1 MKKTI
6 SVSQIKQAV
15 NEAYDLYK
23 NNQDGKNA
31 DYIPYLANIDKNLF
45 GISVCLLDGQII
57 EVGDT
62 LHQPRQPSRTEVQG
76 GVDRSERGAVGGV
89 CHGGIGCRVPDLYH
103 RREREDG
110 GVRTGGRAGRGFGA
124 CHQATGGDE
133 V

>member
-57 EVGDT
+57 EVGKTDI
-62 LHQPRQPSRTEVQG
+62 PRRFLRHMNNFNKCT
-76 GVDRSERGAVGGV
+76 
-89 CHGGIGCRVPDLYH
+89 
-103 RREREDG
+103 
-110 GVRTGGRAGRGFGA
+110 
-124 CHQATGGDE
+124 QA
-133 V
+133 

>member
-1 MKKTI
+1 MKQTI

-62 LHQPRQPSRTEVQG
+62 QYRFGIESVSKVHRHIGITPIWRRKAPFHDWSRCDRITVQFDNRYFVG
-76 GVDRSERGAVGGV
+76 KRSPLDP
-89 CHGGIGCRVPDLYH
+89 IG
-103 RREREDG
+103 
-110 GVRTGGRAGRGFGA
+110 
-124 CHQATGGDE
+124 
-133 V
+133 